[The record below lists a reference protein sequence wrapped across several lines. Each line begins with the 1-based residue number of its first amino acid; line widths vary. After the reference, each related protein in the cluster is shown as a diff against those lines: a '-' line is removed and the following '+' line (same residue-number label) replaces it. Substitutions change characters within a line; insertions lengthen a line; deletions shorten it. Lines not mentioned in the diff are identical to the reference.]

1 MFLDNFPNCDISNVT
16 EERNILA
23 KRDMTTKNGKKNS
36 SRVNVGTGANPE
48 IIKEIIK
55 RQAVMLDSIKQLA
68 KIVGE
73 IRSEVQLLR
82 EEPESGEQKKLRKRC
97 NGNRRS
103 RRKRGA
109 RPKYWDKEE
118 SHRVGRLRRNPSKEV
133 ERLPIMCQGQPP
145 QFNPALTILIIL
157 ILMPRA
163 EAMQSPIQSVKTWNF
178 IDFFHPSGPNQ

>member
-82 EEPESGEQKKLRKRC
+82 EEPESGEQKSSEKDAMAID
-97 NGNRRS
+97 
-103 RRKRGA
+103 GA
-109 RPKYWDKEE
+109 EEKEE
-118 SHRVGRLRRNPSKEV
+118 QDPNTGTKRKAIELGDSEETPQKRLKDS
-133 ERLPIMCQGQPP
+133 Q
-145 QFNPALTILIIL
+145 
-157 ILMPRA
+157 
-163 EAMQSPIQSVKTWNF
+163 
-178 IDFFHPSGPNQ
+178 